1 MIDEAADNDALP
13 NRKSLRLKGWDYH
26 TPGWYFVTICAKEMA
41 SFFGTVVKGRMVL
54 NDAGRMVKQVWDEI
68 PRFYEGVEIDE
79 AVVMSNHFHGVVRLV
94 QGKGR
99 TPTWGCERVPTGGQ
113 ERAPTGGC
121 PYGGAAPSGCP
132 LSLPDV
138 VHNFKSL
145 STTRYIQGVRKAN
158 WRAFDGKLWHRNYW
172 DVIVRDEKALSNIRN
187 YIRYN
192 PSNYDAVFQCG
203 EPQFL
208 GNKELL
214 GLPKVGF
221 LASRG
226 GLLKHGSLPLS
237 KDEAII
243 SGFLSQMERKV
254 FWAGLKHKKPLIWVK
269 PWSLEE
275 GTDAPA
281 IRSALEE
288 GRLLML
294 SPFADQEALSVRRA
308 AWCNEYVLAQCDR
321 LVIGCLNPEGM
332 LACILSE
339 ARMDLEIVR
348 LEAVG

>member
-54 NDAGRMVKQVWDEI
+54 NDAGRMVRQVWD
-68 PRFYEGVEIDE
+68 D
-79 AVVMSNHFHGVVRLV
+79 NL
-94 QGKGR
+94 
-99 TPTWGCERVPTGGQ
+99 
-113 ERAPTGGC
+113 
-121 PYGGAAPSGCP
+121 
-132 LSLPDV
+132 
-138 VHNFKSL
+138 
-145 STTRYIQGVRKAN
+145 
-158 WRAFDGKLWHRNYW
+158 
-172 DVIVRDEKALSNIRN
+172 
-187 YIRYN
+187 YIRFN
-192 PSNYDAVFQCG
+192 PKNYDAVFQCG
-203 EPQFL
+203 EPRFL

-214 GLPKVGF
+214 ALPKVGF

-226 GLLKHGSLPLS
+226 GILEHGSLPLS

-243 SGFLSQMERKV
+243 SGFLSPMERKV
-254 FWAGLKHKKPLIWVK
+254 FWSGLKHKKPLIWVK

-288 GRLLML
+288 GRLLIL
-294 SPFADQEALSVRRA
+294 SPFAEQEAPSVRRA
-308 AWCNEYVLAQCDR
+308 AWCNEYVLAHCDR

-348 LEAVG
+348 LDAAG